1 MQTLIKTRYP
11 PIPTEVVKA
20 IVKSEVEEQQESSPT
35 ITSEKALVTAIFP
48 STDPVVLN
56 YNLKG
61 KSAERTDEDYISIGD
76 ESDVD
81 ELDSTEIAQIWK
93 DMAKLKRKEADLY
106 DKLVAAAPTMMQSDL
121 LYSVEKTP
129 RPTSQLPE
137 CVEEMY
143 ERIGDPH
150 KFRVALAAGERL
162 VNIYKHNRDDEKIES
177 IDATAHRFEVRRKDV
192 YKLLRGEKYLKPK
205 KREITPVEEETSTKK
220 LKTEV
225 PKSARRVVTTLLLPP
240 SAEDQA
246 AAGTSVE

>member
-20 IVKSEVEEQQESSPT
+20 VVKLEVEEQPESSST

-48 STDPVVLN
+48 STDPVILN

-61 KSAERTDEDYISIGD
+61 KSTERTDEDYISIGD
-76 ESDVD
+76 ESDID
-81 ELDSTEIAQIWK
+81 EVDSTEIAQIWK

-106 DKLVAAAPTMMQSDL
+106 DKLVAAAPTMTQSDL

-150 KFRVALAAGERL
+150 KFRVALAAGEHL
-162 VNIYKHNRDDEKIES
+162 VNIYKHNRDDVKIES
-177 IDATAHRFEVRRKDV
+177 IDATAHRFEIRRKDV
-192 YKLLRGEKYLKPK
+192 YELLRGKKYLKPK
-205 KREITPVEEETSTKK
+205 KREIIPVEEETNMKK
-220 LKTEV
+220 LKTEI
-225 PKSARRVVTTLLLPP
+225 P
-240 SAEDQA
+240 
-246 AAGTSVE
+246 